1 MSNFVTT
8 LFHKKIAY
16 FLINI
21 KGSDLPLSIDKILI
35 IDILNRHLKR
45 GQKIMEKKK
54 ETNIPKVKLAEMIDS
69 RIKADGIT
77 VANLKIMAEMKGIDK
92 NFDWRTN
99 KLGHL
104 TAWKTS

>member
-1 MSNFVTT
+1 MN
-8 LFHKKIAY
+8 KKIDH
-16 FLINI
+16 FLTNI
-21 KGSDLPLSIDKILI
+21 KGFDLPLSIDKILR
-35 IDILNRHLKR
+35 IDILNKHLKR

-77 VANLKIMAEMKGIDK
+77 VANLKIMAELKGIAK
-92 NFDWRTN
+92 NYDWKTN

-104 TAWKTS
+104 TAWEKS

>member
-1 MSNFVTT
+1 M
-8 LFHKKIAY
+8 
-16 FLINI
+16 
-21 KGSDLPLSIDKILI
+21 D
-35 IDILNRHLKR
+35 
-45 GQKIMEKKK
+45 KKK

-92 NFDWRTN
+92 NFYWRTN

>member
-1 MSNFVTT
+1 
-8 LFHKKIAY
+8 
-16 FLINI
+16 
-21 KGSDLPLSIDKILI
+21 
-35 IDILNRHLKR
+35 
-45 GQKIMEKKK
+45 MEKKK
-54 ETNIPKVKLAEMIDS
+54 ETNIPKVKLAELIDS
-69 RIKADGIT
+69 RLKADGIT